1 MQNRI
6 DINSLSA
13 IFNQHSNID
22 SSNRSELKEILKR
35 MGPNIN
41 SKSDLIDK
49 YGELINANEN
59 NNKIRDI
66 VDAHK
71 ERKIFFEDANEFKSK
86 FLHSGFWGDESIQ
99 SSSTNWFNRGDLR
112 EKYKVLTTSF
122 ENKNT
127 ALKKDLVTLE
137 NNYIE
142 EIHKFK
148 RSGSA
153 EELKNKIKASK
164 SALAS

>member
-1 MQNRI
+1 M
-6 DINSLSA
+6 
-13 IFNQHSNID
+13 
-22 SSNRSELKEILKR
+22 
-35 MGPNIN
+35 
-41 SKSDLIDK
+41 
-49 YGELINANEN
+49 
-59 NNKIRDI
+59 
-66 VDAHK
+66 
-71 ERKIFFEDANEFKSK
+71 
-86 FLHSGFWGDESIQ
+86 
-99 SSSTNWFNRGDLR
+99 R

-153 EELKNKIKASK
+153 EELENKIKASK

>member
-1 MQNRI
+1 M
-6 DINSLSA
+6 
-13 IFNQHSNID
+13 
-22 SSNRSELKEILKR
+22 
-35 MGPNIN
+35 
-41 SKSDLIDK
+41 
-49 YGELINANEN
+49 
-59 NNKIRDI
+59 
-66 VDAHK
+66 
-71 ERKIFFEDANEFKSK
+71 
-86 FLHSGFWGDESIQ
+86 
-99 SSSTNWFNRGDLR
+99 R

-127 ALKKDLVTLE
+127 ALKDLVTLE

-153 EELKNKIKASK
+153 EELENKIKASK